1 MPFHKRLVEPRSLGR
16 INRGRLEVNRD
27 VFISLDAVNCQT
39 LINILR
45 QLSDLSRHASSMFVE
60 IQTEAELVINKASAL
75 QHRLDSLQ
83 DTVRHLSHK
92 RTTIREFMP
101 FMYSTKMCQAHCFK
115 LTSIYIYV
123 IQLIFKRLVSYLK
136 VIIIHTILL
145 TIHTLFILYY

>member
-1 MPFHKRLVEPRSLGR
+1 MPFHKRIVEPRSLGR
-16 INRGRLEVNRD
+16 INRGRLEVTRD

-83 DTVRHLSHK
+83 DTVRNLRHK

-101 FMYSTKMCQAHCFK
+101 FMYSTIMWQAYCLPSLCLSHKTYF
-115 LTSIYIYV
+115 
-123 IQLIFKRLVSYLK
+123 
-136 VIIIHTILL
+136 
-145 TIHTLFILYY
+145 